1 MTITVKAHKLK
12 AQYPKPAQ
20 MFSENSEK
28 FAKLQG
34 ESPWRSTFL
43 IKLQIC
49 RYAVTLLELDYIT
62 YDYL

>member
-1 MTITVKAHKLK
+1 MNITVKAHKLK
-12 AQYPKPAQ
+12 ALYPRPAQ
-20 MFSENSEK
+20 TFSEK

-34 ESPWRSTFL
+34 ESPCRSTFL
-43 IKLQIC
+43 IKLQIS